1 MSSTNR
7 FRKYESGYQ
16 KRKKKQ
22 IIELTRSQ
30 KGAMDR
36 FIIKESNVLSGN
48 EALDQGPVHLIV
60 ILKMILEMVR
70 QAQKIM
76 LRFSKFLL
84 ITQMLK
90 RLMMVR

>member
-1 MSSTNR
+1 MSSTNQ
-7 FRKYESGYQ
+7 FRKYEPGSQ
-16 KRKKKQ
+16 KRKKEQ
-22 IIELTRSQ
+22 RIEELIQSQ
-30 KGAMDR
+30 KGAMDK

-76 LRFSKFLL
+76 LRFRKFLL
-84 ITQMLK
+84 IT
-90 RLMMVR
+90 